1 MYQVLWSILAHMRQ
15 EQVRSWNAIKLFC
28 IGYSGEDVPRSVI
41 PSCLGVLEGEHAKL
55 PQKPPR
61 KVEED
66 AEMDGAEEAKEH
78 PSIRLISGKSEIAF
92 KRDHMKIEPL
102 YSQEGQ
108 SK

>member
-1 MYQVLWSILAHMRQ
+1 MDTLPFISML
-15 EQVRSWNAIKLFC
+15 S
-28 IGYSGEDVPRSVI
+28 GYSGEDVPRSVI

-55 PQKPPR
+55 PQKPPS

-66 AEMDGAEEAKEH
+66 VEMEAAEEKKEQ

-92 KRDHMKIEPL
+92 KRDHMRIEPL
-102 YSQEGQ
+102 FSQEGT